1 MIGPMTATLAPTSG
15 RRGLLD
21 GRVLAF
27 ATIVISALVLRTA
40 VTSITPLLEELGDEV
55 GFGSV
60 VAGVFGMLPTALFAL
75 FGLATPWM
83 IRRLDLEAV
92 AVWAMLLSA
101 AGLIARSLV
110 SDTGLLLL
118 FSAVA
123 LGGMGIGNVVI
134 PPLVKRY
141 FSDRVALLSAMY
153 ITGVQLGTAIPPL
166 VAVPVAE
173 AAGWRISLGMWALV
187 ALAALL
193 PALGLWWSHRREDS
207 RTVAPAPATA
217 QVAAPVTGD
226 DADAGIDADADA
238 DAPAIPAPVAEDTGG
253 PLMRTS
259 LAWGMAGMFGMT
271 SLITYSI
278 FTWLPRILT
287 DAGGSAGLGGSMVAL
302 FSAMG
307 FISALGAPSLC
318 ARVPNPFPV
327 VLVCVAA
334 YLIGFAGL
342 YFAPMTATWVW
353 VVFVGLGPST
363 FPIALTLI
371 NLRTRTHQGSAQL
384 SGFTQGVGYTA
395 ACAGPLLFGVL
406 RDSTGGWA
414 WPFVLLLVAMAVMT
428 AGSYQATKPRM
439 LEDLW

>member
-1 MIGPMTATLAPTSG
+1 MATLAPASG

-60 VAGVFGMLPTALFAL
+60 IAGVFGMLPTALFAV

-92 AVWAMLLSA
+92 AVWAMALSA

-110 SDTGLLLL
+110 SDTALLLL

-193 PALGLWWSHRREDS
+193 PALGLWWSHRRETS
-207 RTVAPAPATA
+207 RVTAPTPATA
-217 QVAAPVTGD
+217 QVAGD
-226 DADAGIDADADA
+226 DADAP
-238 DAPAIPAPVAEDTGG
+238 APAAPAPVAEDTGG

-271 SLITYSI
+271 SLITYSL

-327 VLVCVAA
+327 VLVCVTA

-395 ACAGPLLFGVL
+395 ACVGPLLFGVL
-406 RDSTGGWA
+406 RDATGGWA
-414 WPFVLLLVAMAVMT
+414 WPFALLLVAMAVMT

>member
-1 MIGPMTATLAPTSG
+1 MTAPLAPAAG
-15 RRGLLD
+15 RRGLFD

-40 VTSITPLLEELGDEV
+40 VTSITPLLEDLGAEV

-60 VAGVFGMLPTALFAL
+60 IAGVFGMMPTAMFAV

-92 AVWAMLLSA
+92 AVWAMALSA

-193 PALGLWWSHRREDS
+193 PALGLWWAHRRETS
-207 RTVAPAPATA
+207 RAQAPTPATVPAAAQIGSDDAQTPVPAPAATP
-217 QVAAPVTGD
+217 AA
-226 DADAGIDADADA
+226 
-238 DAPAIPAPVAEDTGG
+238 ENGG

-271 SLITYSI
+271 SLITYSL

-287 DAGGSAGLGGSMVAL
+287 DAGGSAGLGGTMVAL

-307 FISALGAPSLC
+307 FLSALGAPSLC

-327 VLVCVAA
+327 VLACVAA

-371 NLRTRTHQGSAQL
+371 NLRTRTHHGSAQL
-384 SGFTQGVGYTA
+384 SGFTQGIGYTA
-395 ACAGPLLFGVL
+395 ACLGPLLFGVL
-406 RDSTGGWA
+406 RDATGGWA
-414 WPFVLLLVAMAVMT
+414 WPFALLLVAMAVMT
-428 AGSYQATKPRM
+428 TGAYQATKPRM